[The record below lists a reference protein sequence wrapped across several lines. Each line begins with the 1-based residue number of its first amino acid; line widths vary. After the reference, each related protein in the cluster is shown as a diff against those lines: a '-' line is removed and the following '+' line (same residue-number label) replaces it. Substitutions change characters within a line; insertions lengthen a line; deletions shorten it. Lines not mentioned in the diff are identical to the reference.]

1 MIALEVVGLSVGERL
16 KPLDM
21 ALPKGCLA
29 AVMGPNGAGK
39 STLLQAL
46 AGLLPAKG
54 RVRWQG
60 QDLKKIP
67 ILDRGRLLA
76 WLPQESHAE
85 FAFPVRDVV
94 AQGRYAWGDEDQG
107 VDQIMEILDL
117 CHLAKRP
124 VTRLSGGE
132 RQRVFLA
139 RAMATEAPIQL
150 WDEPVSQLD
159 ARHALEVLSIGR
171 RLADQ
176 GATVLMSVHDLRLVR
191 FMDQVLVLKD
201 GELRASGAPD
211 EVFTPE
217 LILEVFGVQA
227 RWENAMVLELP

>member
-1 MIALEVVGLSVGERL
+1 MMAIEATGLTVGERL
-16 KPLDM
+16 KSLDL

-54 RVRWQG
+54 RVHWQG
-60 QDLKKIP
+60 RDLRKIP

-94 AQGRYAWGDEDQG
+94 VQGRYAWDDEDQG
-107 VDQIMEILDL
+107 VDRVLERLDL
-117 CHLAKRP
+117 CHLAQRP

-139 RAMATEAPIQL
+139 RALATEAPIQL

-159 ARHALEVLSIGR
+159 ARHALEVLRIGR
-171 RLADQ
+171 QLADQ

-191 FMDQVLVLKD
+191 FMDQVLVLKNGD
-201 GELRASGAPD
+201 LRACGAPD
-211 EVFTPE
+211 SVFTPE

-227 RWENAMVLELP
+227 RWETAMVLELP

>member
-1 MIALEVVGLSVGERL
+1 MGIEASGLSVGERL
-16 KPLDM
+16 KGVDM
-21 ALPKGCLA
+21 ELPKGCLA

-54 RVRWQG
+54 SVRWQG
-60 QDLKKIP
+60 QDLRKIP

-76 WLPQESHAE
+76 WLPQETRAE

-94 AQGRYAWGDEDQG
+94 AQGRYAWQDEDLG
-107 VDQIMEILDL
+107 VDRVLERLDL
-117 CHLAKRP
+117 CHLAHRA
-124 VTRLSGGE
+124 VTCLSGGE

-139 RAMATEAPIQL
+139 RALATEAPLQL

-159 ARHALEVLSIGR
+159 ARHALEVLRLGR
-171 RLADQ
+171 QLADQ
-176 GATVLMSVHDLRLVR
+176 GSTVLMSVHDLRLVR
-191 FMDQVLVLKD
+191 FMDHVLVLKH

-211 EVFTPE
+211 QVFTPE

-227 RWENAMVLELP
+227 RWEQAMVLELP

>member
-1 MIALEVVGLSVGERL
+1 VSGLEAFGLSVGERL
-16 KPLDM
+16 KPLDLD
-21 ALPKGCLA
+21 LPKGCLA

-46 AGLLPAKG
+46 GGLLPAKG
-54 RVRWQG
+54 KVHWQG
-60 QDLKKIP
+60 RDFKKIP

-94 AQGRYAWGDEDQG
+94 AQGRYAWEDEDKG
-107 VDQIMEILDL
+107 VDEVMERLDL
-117 CHLAKRP
+117 QHLAHRP

-139 RAMATEAPIQL
+139 RALATEAPLQL

-159 ARHALEVLSIGR
+159 ARHALEVLQLGR
-171 RLADQ
+171 QLANQ
-176 GATVLMSVHDLRLVR
+176 GATVLLSVHDLRLVR
-191 FMDQVLVLKD
+191 FMDRVMVLKD

-217 LILEVFGVQA
+217 LILEVFGVRA